1 MSERQARQGTILLF
15 MQSSG
20 HLSAESAGTATALP
34 ISTLTVI
41 ERDGSMVRTLH
52 VFCPM
57 DDRTVSVERC
67 VVCPMCQRMDASDAR
82 GRPTVAC
89 TFEAPSVSQRNPG
102 IGRTLSRFATCMRAD
117 AVNLV
122 SPTPPPTAPLPVVD
136 EHLHFVGFLET
147 GPQVG
152 ANDAAL
158 GSALEEHMAI
168 PVALTHMARRRLR
181 QAPVVDRDGTV
192 VGVLDDLDALR
203 ALRGIT
209 VE

>member
-1 MSERQARQGTILLF
+1 MR
-15 MQSSG
+15 SSG
-20 HLSAESAGTATALP
+20 HLSAEPAGTATALP

-41 ERDGSMVRTLH
+41 ERDGSMLRTLH

-67 VVCPMCQRMDASDAR
+67 VVCPMCQRMDTSVAG

-89 TFEAPSVSQRNPG
+89 AFEAPSGSQRNPG
-102 IGRTLSRFATCMRAD
+102 IGRALSRFATCMRAD
-117 AVNLV
+117 AVNVV

-136 EHLHFVGFLET
+136 EHLQLVGFLET
-147 GPQVG
+147 GPQLG
-152 ANDAAL
+152 ARDGAR

-168 PVALTHMARRRLR
+168 PVALAHMARCRLR

-203 ALRGIT
+203 ALRGT
-209 VE
+209 SVE